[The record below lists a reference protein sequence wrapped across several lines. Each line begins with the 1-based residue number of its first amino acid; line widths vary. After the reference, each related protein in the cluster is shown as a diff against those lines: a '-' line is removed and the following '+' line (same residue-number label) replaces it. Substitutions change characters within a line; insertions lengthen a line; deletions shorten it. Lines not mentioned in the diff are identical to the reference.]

1 MTTTMP
7 TTTTASATI
16 SSPPPSPLQAF
27 KLYQGDATTVLK
39 DSVAVESVDMIFCSP
54 PYWQLRGSAE
64 VLVGE
69 IGQEESYKEYLS
81 KVLATFNEVYRVLK
95 RTGTLF
101 IIINDTYN
109 TPKLGNTNGI
119 PTSRGSGTVKQKTGM
134 HEFGTGG
141 VNKKLQAG
149 VMRNSALQIPQR
161 LAIAMID
168 SGKWCLRNDI
178 IWYKRNG
185 QPNTSS
191 NRFGLGDYEHI
202 YFFTKQST
210 EYYFKPQYEPFTSSS
225 DEGKQ
230 KHKRQVWDI
239 PTQPNK
245 EQHYS
250 QFPQAL
256 CDLRIDAGSPEG
268 GIVCDPFMG
277 LGTTG
282 VAALR
287 KGRYFVGIDIAPTYV
302 ETARKRLL
310 MEQQINSRS

>member
-1 MTTTMP
+1 
-7 TTTTASATI
+7 
-16 SSPPPSPLQAF
+16 
-27 KLYQGDATTVLK
+27 
-39 DSVAVESVDMIFCSP
+39 
-54 PYWQLRGSAE
+54 
-64 VLVGE
+64 LVGE
-69 IGQEESYKEYLS
+69 IGQEESYKEYLR

-101 IIINDTYN
+101 IVISDTYN

-119 PTSRGSGTVKQKTGM
+119 PTKRGSGTVRQKAGM
-134 HEFGTGG
+134 HQFGTSG

-149 VMRNSALQIPQR
+149 VMPNSALQIPQR

-185 QPNTSS
+185 QPNTSP
-191 NRFGLGDYEHI
+191 NRFGLGDHEHI

-256 CDLRIDAGSPEG
+256 CNLCIDAGCPEG
-268 GIVCDPFMG
+268 GVVCDPFMG

-282 VAALR
+282 VATLW
-287 KGRYFVGIDIAPTYV
+287 KGRYFVGIDLAPTYV

>member
-1 MTTTMP
+1 MTRTMTTKAAA
-7 TTTTASATI
+7 ASAAQ
-16 SSPPPSPLQAF
+16 SSPRLQAS
-27 KLYQGDATTVLK
+27 KLYQGDIATVLK
-39 DSVAVESVDMIFCSP
+39 DSVATESVDMVFCSP
-54 PYWQLRGSAE
+54 SYWQLRGCTE
-64 VLVGE
+64 VLVGG
-69 IGQEESYKEYLS
+69 IGQEESYREYLV
-81 KVLATFNEVYRVLK
+81 KVLAIFNEVYRVLK

-101 IIINDTYN
+101 IVINDTYN

-119 PTSRGSGTVKQKTGM
+119 PTSRGSGTVKQKAGM
-134 HEFGTGG
+134 HEFGTSG

-161 LAIAMID
+161 LAISMID
-168 SGKWCLRNDI
+168 SGKWCLRNDN

-185 QPNTSS
+185 QPNTSAG
-191 NRFGLGDYEHI
+191 RFGLGDYEHI
-202 YFFTKQST
+202 YFFTKQSAG
-210 EYYFKPQYEPFTSSS
+210 YYFKPQYEPFTSSS
-225 DEGKQ
+225 DKGKQ

-250 QFPQAL
+250 QFPQVL
-256 CDLRIDAGSPEG
+256 CDLCVDVGCPEG

-287 KGRYFVGIDIAPTYV
+287 KGRYFLGIDIAPTYV
-302 ETARKRLL
+302 ETARKKLL
-310 MEQQINSRS
+310 KEQQINSR